1 MSARDLLRH
10 RLFWPV
16 CFAAATAT
24 ASSGCEVVLIIAAT
38 ADDDDGDYCYDA
50 CECYGDCWTDDD
62 GTEPPAPTPPTLT
75 INIADWP
82 PIGPTGEVE
91 VQASTTSGTLS
102 TATFYFRNQFVTG
115 FGATTSGTV
124 SVNGND
130 LGEGLG
136 TLAVEVRTSQ
146 GAGARQEVTD
156 LLVDLT
162 APTAYADDT
171 ILPASGADLSFW
183 IADAWVVSGYEL
195 QVAGKVFSET
205 LEPGYPSTLGVEW
218 DYSLVTIPVSEIPTG
233 VHQGILRV
241 FDAAGNEAILDL
253 PLTIDG
259 IPPTASVDSPAEG
272 AVLSG
277 PFAIDV
283 SGQDDL
289 PGGVSLELRV
299 GGALVATALGPT
311 ASVVVDAAEFAEGP
325 IDIAVIAV
333 DEAGNQSAP
342 SVHTVTIS
350 HP

>member
-1 MSARDLLRH
+1 MSARKML
-10 RLFWPV
+10 WPL
-16 CFAAATAT
+16 CFAAATAL

-38 ADDDDGDYCYDA
+38 ADDDDGTDYCYDA
-50 CECYGDCWTDDD
+50 CECYGECGDD
-62 GTEPPAPTPPTLT
+62 GTNPPAQPPTVN

-82 PIGPTGEVE
+82 PIGPSGEVE
-91 VQASTTSGTLS
+91 VQAQTTSGSLS

-115 FGATTSGTV
+115 FGGTSSGSVTV
-124 SVNGND
+124 TGSD

-146 GAGARQEVTD
+146 GAGARKEVSN
-156 LLVDLT
+156 LLVDLSE
-162 APTAYADDT
+162 PTAYADDT
-171 ILPASGADLSFW
+171 ILPASGADLHFW

-195 QVAGKVFSET
+195 DIAGKVFSDT

-218 DYSLVTIPVSEIPTG
+218 DYSLVSIPVSEIPAG

-241 FDAAGNEAILDL
+241 FDAAGNEAVLDL
-253 PLTIDG
+253 PVTIDG
-259 IPPTASVDSPAEG
+259 IPPTASVESPAEG

-277 PFAIDV
+277 PFAIEV
-283 SGQDDL
+283 TGQDDL

-299 GGALVATALGPT
+299 GGALIATALGPT
-311 ASVVVDAAEFAEGP
+311 ASVVVDAAEFAEGQT
-325 IDIAVIAV
+325 DISVIAV
-333 DEAGNQSAP
+333 DEAGNKSPP